1 MLPKD
6 FPRMLIGPKPGY
18 DFGAR
23 ASCLGSTLFQEQH
36 HDANI

>member
-18 DFGAR
+18 DFAAR
-23 ASCLGSTLFQEQH
+23 ASGLSSTLIQEQH
-36 HDANI
+36 HGANI